1 MSDVRKTIV
10 DGKAVL
16 GIEFGSTRIKAVLVD
31 ENNTPIASGA
41 HDWENRLENGI
52 WTYTLEDIWSGLQ
65 DCYRKMTEDVK
76 KQYDVQVEKLGAMGF
91 SAMMHGYLAFDKK
104 GELLVPF
111 RTWRNTITQQASEA
125 LTEAFHLQVP
135 QRCSN
140 DQIYQENLKG

>member
-91 SAMMHGYLAFDKK
+91 SAMMHG
-104 GELLVPF
+104 
-111 RTWRNTITQQASEA
+111 
-125 LTEAFHLQVP
+125 
-135 QRCSN
+135 
-140 DQIYQENLKG
+140 